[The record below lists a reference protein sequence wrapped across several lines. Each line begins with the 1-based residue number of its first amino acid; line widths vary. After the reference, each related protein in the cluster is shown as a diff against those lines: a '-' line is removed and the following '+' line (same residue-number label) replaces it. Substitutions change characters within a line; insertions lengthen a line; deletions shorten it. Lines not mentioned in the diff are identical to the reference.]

1 MTSAL
6 LAGALAMADAEANI
20 DPRFALSSEELS
32 KMTASLPAPIQGAIL
47 SRPSAF
53 LELMARVLD
62 EPEELFVL
70 VDKRHPLAESY
81 VPPDLVPLKEYP
93 VTSSWPGLQL
103 RRTIMPAVLAMVRS
117 ARTDGVELTFSSAY
131 RSFAYQQYVFQREV
145 QMYGMA
151 TAERES
157 AQAGCSQHQLGT
169 AIDFGTIS
177 DAFAD
182 TREGR
187 WVAAHA
193 WEFGFSL
200 SYPAG
205 YEQVTGYRYES
216 WHYRYLTKAGMLMQ
230 REFFG
235 DVQQYFLEFLSAN
248 RSTLM
253 DSRRKAK

>member
-1 MTSAL
+1 MAVAL
-6 LAGALAMADAEANI
+6 FAGIIARAGAASAIDSRFSLSLEQLAQ
-20 DPRFALSSEELS
+20 
-32 KMTASLPAPIQGAIL
+32 MTESLPPSIREAIL
-47 SRPSAF
+47 ARPSAF

-62 EPEELFVL
+62 QPEELFVL
-70 VDKRHPLAESY
+70 VDKRHPLAENY

-93 VTSSWPGLQL
+93 VKSSWPGLQL
-103 RRTIMPAVLAMVRS
+103 RKAIMPAVLSMVR
-117 ARTDGVELTFSSAY
+117 AAQAEGVTLTFSSAY
-131 RSFAYQQYVFQREV
+131 RSYAYQQYVFQREV

-151 TAERES
+151 MAERES
-157 AQAGCSQHQLGT
+157 ARAGCSQHQLGT

-200 SYPAG
+200 SYPSG

-216 WHYRYLTKAGMLMQ
+216 WHYRYLTPAGRSRSGSSSEVSSNTSWSSWTGAAQ
-230 REFFG
+230 SS
-235 DVQQYFLEFLSAN
+235 SA
-248 RSTLM
+248 
-253 DSRRKAK
+253 AE